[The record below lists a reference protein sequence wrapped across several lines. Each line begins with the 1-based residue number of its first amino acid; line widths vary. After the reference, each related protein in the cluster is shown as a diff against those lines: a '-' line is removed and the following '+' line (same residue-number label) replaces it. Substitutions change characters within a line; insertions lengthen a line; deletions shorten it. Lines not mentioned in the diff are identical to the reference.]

1 MRNPHEAV
9 GEACDIRDSGVR
21 VLPLVLPRDA
31 RFDVVPGRVTR
42 AITPS
47 SWNPTA
53 PRRSDV
59 GRLARDASGRLR
71 RPARREW
78 VPVPAGRLS
87 WRIVVWMKSRYA
99 WPLVGAVL
107 VSVAFAVAIW
117 IFAS

>member
-9 GEACDIRDSGVR
+9 GQACDIRDSGVR

-71 RPARREW
+71 RPA
-78 VPVPAGRLS
+78 
-87 WRIVVWMKSRYA
+87 
-99 WPLVGAVL
+99 
-107 VSVAFAVAIW
+107 SV
-117 IFAS
+117 